1 MNDVFICDGLSSRD
15 QFDDRLQVALNQA
28 RRYGRGL
35 ALLRVDL
42 DRGRDADVFSGQSA
56 GVELQIEVAKRL
68 LGCVRE
74 ADTVAWLGGSKFAI
88 ILGDMAHAVEAVL
101 VARRIVDRLGE
112 PCHLDNGT
120 VHVSS
125 FTGIALYPQH
135 GESGDQLQYSADT
148 ALSVAKESGGNG
160 YHLLAS
166 TMQDDKAQPDLI

>member
-1 MNDVFICDGLSSRD
+1 MNDIPVRAGLPNRD
-15 QFDDRLQVALNQA
+15 LFDDRLQAALNQA

-35 ALLRVDL
+35 ALLRIDIA
-42 DRGRDADVFSGQSA
+42 GGSFGEPA
-56 GVELQIEVAKRL
+56 GVELQTEIARRL

-88 ILGDMAHAVEAVL
+88 ILGEMAHAIEAVL
-101 VARRIVDRLGE
+101 VARRVVDRLGE
-112 PCHLDNGT
+112 PCHLDDGT
-120 VHVSS
+120 IRISS

-135 GESGDQLQYSADT
+135 GESSDQLLYSADT
-148 ALSVAKESGGNG
+148 ALSAAKENGGNG